1 MNAPHIPKHIPA
13 KDYIPPSR
21 QREAPKPEY
30 TWIGKNMK
38 RVEDPRLL
46 TGQGGYVDDI
56 ELPNMAHAA
65 VLRTD
70 RAHAR
75 IKRIDVSKARVLPG
89 VLLVMTGEDAKKVT
103 GPTAQ
108 FASPPVVQ
116 YCIAV
121 DRVRHVGEAIA
132 AVVAESRYIA
142 EDACE
147 LIEVEYEDLPVV
159 VDPEQAMTSS
169 GDAVLHPER
178 GATNVAFRNTYTFGP
193 IDADFAQAEL
203 VVERKLRW
211 PRSGAQP
218 LETAGAV
225 ADYQSGT
232 GKFTIYANSSFLNY
246 VGWLVG
252 ASLGV
257 PAHKFNLV
265 PLTTGGS
272 FGSKLFTH
280 KVLTLTATLARAC
293 GRPVKYIED
302 RLDNTM
308 SCDNHGSDRIYRCK
322 LALKKDGT
330 MLALRFQVI
339 DDYGAYLQFGYGT
352 HGNSL
357 CQIVG
362 PYRINSVQMELVA
375 VLTNKCQQGAYRGF
389 GSEVTNWM
397 IERMVDAAADT
408 LQLDPFEIRRRNFIQ
423 PEQFPYVIPSG
434 NLYDSGNYP
443 GVMDEAVRLA
453 DLPRWQEIQNKGR
466 AEGRCIG
473 IGVASCQERSV
484 FSATEFWSLN
494 PIDNPGFTLTSSP
507 ESTQIRI
514 DPTGNVQV
522 TLGSPFWGNS
532 PETVATQIVAEQFQ
546 IDPAN
551 INVVYADTN
560 SGFNSTGPGGSRF
573 TVMIAGAIVG
583 ASMKLKDKMRLI
595 AGKMLEASPDDL
607 EFRNGKIGVA
617 GVPGMEKTIGEV
629 ALFAHYFRLDLPE
642 GDAYA
647 SGLDASYVY
656 DHPLT
661 TMPAADRS
669 HLGIFYPIMGH
680 MCHLALVEVDAKT
693 GRVAILDYVAVHDAG
708 TVVNPMTL
716 AGHIRGGTAQGIG
729 TALYEHFHY
738 DENGQLVTASFAD
751 YLIPTLHEM
760 PREIRV
766 GHVATPSPFTE
777 YGIKGGGEGGRM
789 GAPAALSRAVED
801 ALLPYRV
808 KVDELPLTPQRVRAL
823 IRTAPQQPA

>member
-1 MNAPHIPKHIPA
+1 MTATFPKHILAEGYIPA
-13 KDYIPPSR
+13 SRQQEAPQKDY
-21 QREAPKPEY
+21 K
-30 TWIGKNMK
+30 WIGKNMK

-46 TGQGGYVDDI
+46 TGNGQYIDDI
-56 ELPNMAHAA
+56 VLPKMAHAA
-65 VLRTD
+65 VLRSD

-75 IKRIDVSKARVLPG
+75 IKRIDTSKAKALPG
-89 VLLVMTGEDAKKVT
+89 VILVMTGEDAKKVT

-121 DRVRHVGEAIA
+121 DRVRHVGEAVV

-142 EDACE
+142 EDACD

-159 VDPEQAMTSS
+159 VDPEAAINSS

-178 GATNVAFRNTYTFGP
+178 GPTNVAHRHTYTYGP
-193 IDADFAQAEL
+193 IKDDFARADL
-203 VVERKLRW
+203 VVKRRLRW
-211 PRSGAQP
+211 GRSGGQP
-218 LETAGAV
+218 LETTGAL
-225 ADYQSGT
+225 ASFEPGS
-232 GKFTIYANSSFLNY
+232 GKFTLYANSSFINY

-257 PAHKFNLV
+257 PAAKLNV
-265 PLTTGGS
+265 IPCMTGGS

-280 KVLTLTATLARAC
+280 KVMTLAATLARAA

-302 RLDNTM
+302 RIDSTT
-308 SCDNHGSDRIYRCK
+308 SCDNHGSDRIYNCE
-322 LALKKDGT
+322 LALKRDGT
-330 MLALRFQVI
+330 MLGLRFQVI

-362 PYRINSVQMELVA
+362 PYRIGSIEMELVA

-397 IERMVDAAADT
+397 LERMADAAADE
-408 LQLDPFEIRRRNFIQ
+408 LKMDPIDLRRKNLIQ
-423 PEQFPYVIPSG
+423 PDQFPYVIPSG
-434 NLYDSGNYP
+434 NVYDSGNYP
-443 GVMDEAVRLA
+443 AVMNEALRLA
-453 DLPRWQEIQNKGR
+453 DLPRWKKVQAEAR
-466 AEGRCIG
+466 AQGRCVG
-473 IGVASCQERSV
+473 IGVATCQERSV

-507 ESTQIRI
+507 ESVQLRV
-514 DPTGNVQV
+514 DPTGIVHV

-532 PETVATQIVAEQFQ
+532 PETMATQLVAEQFQ
-546 IDPAN
+546 IDPAKIN
-551 INVVYADTN
+551 IVYADTQ

-583 ASMKLKDKMRLI
+583 ASVQVKAKMLRI
-595 AGKMLEASPDDL
+595 AGHMMEADEGDL
-607 EFRNGKIGVA
+607 EFRNGNIGVK
-617 GVPGMEKTIGEV
+617 GVPGKEKSIGDV
-629 ALFAHYFRLDLPE
+629 ALYAHYFRLNLPP
-642 GDAYA
+642 GQDFA
-647 SGLDASYVY
+647 SGLDANYVY

-661 TMPAADRS
+661 TMPAKDRS

-680 MCHLALVEVDAKT
+680 MCHMALVEVDPKT
-693 GRVAILDYVAVHDAG
+693 GKVKILDYVAVHDAG

-729 TALYEHFHY
+729 TTLYEKFHY
-738 DENGQLVTASFAD
+738 DETGQLQTATFVD
-751 YLIPTLHEM
+751 YLIPTLYEM
-760 PREIRV
+760 PPEIRV
-766 GHVATPSPFTE
+766 GHVETPSPFTE

-789 GAPAALSRAVED
+789 GAPGALSRGIED
-801 ALLPYRV
+801 ALSAYGVRC
-808 KVDELPLTPQRVRAL
+808 DEVPLTPRRLRELVREAE
-823 IRTAPQQPA
+823 RK

>member
-1 MNAPHIPKHIPA
+1 MNTPHVPKHIPA
-13 KDYIPPSR
+13 EGYIPPSK
-21 QREAPKPEY
+21 QREAPTGGYK
-30 TWIGKNMK
+30 WIGQNMK

-46 TGQGGYVDDI
+46 TGQGGYIDDVK
-56 ELPNMAHAA
+56 LPNMAHAA
-65 VLRTD
+65 VLRSD

-75 IKRIDVSKARVLPG
+75 IKRIDASKARALPG
-89 VLLVMTGEDAKKVT
+89 VLLVMTGAEAKAVT

-121 DRVRHVGEAIA
+121 DRVRHVGEAVA

-159 VDPEQAMTSS
+159 VDPEAAMTST

-178 GATNVAFRNTYTFGP
+178 GPTNVAHRHTYAFGP
-193 IDADFAQAEL
+193 VDADFAQADL
-203 VVERKLRW
+203 VVERNLRW
-211 PRSGAQP
+211 PRSGGQP
-218 LETAGAV
+218 LETVGAV
-225 ADYQSGT
+225 AEYHSGT
-232 GKFTIYANSSFLNY
+232 GKFNIHTNSSFLNY

-257 PAHKFNLV
+257 PAHKLNLI
-265 PLTTGGS
+265 PMTTGGS

-280 KVLTLTATLARAC
+280 KVITLTATLARAC
-293 GRPVKYIED
+293 GRPVKYVED

-308 SCDNHGSDRIYRCK
+308 NCDNHGSDRIYRCK
-322 LALKKDGT
+322 VALKRDGT
-330 MLALRFQVI
+330 MLSLKFQVI
-339 DDYGAYLQFGYGT
+339 DDYGAYLQYGYGT

-362 PYRINSVQMELVA
+362 PYRINSISMELVA

-397 IERMVDAAADT
+397 LERVADAAADE
-408 LQLDPFEIRRRNFIQ
+408 LKMDRMEFRRRNLI
-423 PEQFPYVIPSG
+423 PPDRFPYVIPTG
-434 NLYDSGNYP
+434 NVYDSGNYP
-443 GVMDEAVRLA
+443 AVMDEALRIA
-453 DLPRWQEIQNKGR
+453 DLGRWRRIQAEARAQGR
-466 AEGRCIG
+466 YVG
-473 IGVASCQERSV
+473 IGMATCQERSV

-494 PIDNPGFTLTSSP
+494 PQETPGFTLTSSP
-507 ESTQIRI
+507 ESTQIRV

-532 PETVATQIVAEQFQ
+532 PETMAVQLVAEQFQ

-583 ASMKLKDKMRLI
+583 ASMKVKEKMRRI
-595 AGKMLEASPDDL
+595 AGKMMEVGPDDL
-607 EFRNGKIGVA
+607 EFRNGHIGVK
-617 GVPGMEKTIGEV
+617 GVPGMQKAFGEV
-629 ALFAHYFRLDLPE
+629 ALHAHYFRLDLPD
-642 GDAYA
+642 GDDWS
-647 SGLDASYVY
+647 SGLDAAYVY

-661 TMPAADRS
+661 TMPAKDRS

-680 MCHLALVEVDAKT
+680 MCHLALVEVHAQT
-693 GRVAILDYVAVHDAG
+693 GKVDILDYVAVHDAG

-729 TALYEHFHY
+729 SALYEQFYY
-738 DENGQLVTASFAD
+738 DENGQLLTASFAD

-760 PREIRV
+760 PPAIRV
-766 GHVATPSPFTE
+766 GHVETPSPFTE

-789 GAPAALSRAVED
+789 GAPGALSSAVED
-801 ALLPYRV
+801 ALAPLGVRA
-808 KVDELPLTPQRVRAL
+808 DELPLTPRRLRAL
-823 IRTAPQQPA
+823 IREAEAR

>member
-1 MNAPHIPKHIPA
+1 MNKPTIPAHIPA
-13 KDYIPPSR
+13 ENYIPKST
-21 QREAPKPEY
+21 QRESPQPDY

-46 TGQGGYVDDI
+46 TGQGGYIDDVV
-56 ELPNMAHAA
+56 LPNMAHAA
-65 VLRTD
+65 ILRSD

-75 IKRIDVSKARVLPG
+75 IKRIDTRQAEALPG
-89 VLLVMTGEDAKKVT
+89 VVLVMTGAQAKEQT

-116 YCIAV
+116 YCMAV
-121 DRVRHVGEAIA
+121 DRVRHVGEAVC
-132 AVVAESRYIA
+132 AVVAENRYIA

-159 VDPEQAMTSS
+159 SDPLDAMEAT
-169 GDAVLHPER
+169 GDAVLHPDR
-178 GATNVAFRNTYTFGP
+178 GPTNVAHRHTYRFGP
-193 IDADFAQAEL
+193 VEQHFQKAE
-203 VVERKLRW
+203 VVVRRKLRW
-211 PRSGAQP
+211 GRSGGQP
-218 LETAGAV
+218 LETVGAV
-225 ADYQSGT
+225 ADYQLGT
-232 GKFTIYANSSFLNY
+232 GKFTVHCNSSFLNY

-257 PAHKFNLV
+257 PAHKINLI
-265 PLTTGGS
+265 PMTTGGS

-280 KVLTLTATLARAC
+280 KVLTLTATLARAA

-308 SCDNHGSDRIYRCK
+308 NCDNHGSDRIYDCQ
-322 LALKKDGT
+322 LALTKDGRI
-330 MLALRFQVI
+330 LSLKFQVI

-362 PYRINSVQMELVA
+362 PYQIGSIEMELVA

-397 IERMVDAAADT
+397 IERMVDAAADE
-408 LQLDPFEIRRRNFIQ
+408 LKLDRFEIRRRNFIR
-423 PEQFPYVIPSG
+423 PEQFPYVIPTG
-434 NLYDSGNYP
+434 NVYDSGNYP
-443 GVMDEAVRLA
+443 AVLDEALRLA
-453 DLPRWQEIQNKGR
+453 NLDDWRRIQKEGR
-466 AEGRCIG
+466 AQGRCIG
-473 IGVASCQERSV
+473 IGLATCQERSV

-494 PIDNPGFTLTSSP
+494 PTDNPGFQLTSSP
-507 ESTQIRI
+507 EGTAIRV
-514 DPTGNVQV
+514 DTGGNIRV

-532 PETVATQIVAEQFQ
+532 SETMAVQLVAEQFQ
-546 IDPAN
+546 VDPATVS
-551 INVVYADTN
+551 VVYADTD
-560 SGFNSTGPGGSRF
+560 SSLTSTGPGGSRF

-583 ASMKLKDKMRLI
+583 AAGKVKEKMRRV
-595 AGKMLEASPDDL
+595 ASRMLEAGPDDL
-607 EFRNGKIGVA
+607 EFRRGMIGVK
-617 GVPGMEKTIGEV
+617 GVPKMEKSFAEV
-629 ALFAHYFRLDLPE
+629 AMYTHYFRLDLPE
-642 GDAYA
+642 GDDWS
-647 SGLDASYVY
+647 SGLEASYMY

-661 TMPAADRS
+661 TMPAKDRS

-680 MCHLALVEVDAKT
+680 MAHMALVEVHPAT
-693 GRVAILDYVAVHDAG
+693 GKCDILDYVAVHDAG

-729 TALYEHFHY
+729 STFYEKFHY
-738 DENGQLVTASFAD
+738 DENGQLLTATFAD
-751 YLIPTLHEM
+751 YLIPTVHEL

-766 GHVATPSPFTE
+766 GHVITPSPYTE

-789 GAPAALSRAVED
+789 GAPGALCSAVED
-801 ALLPYRV
+801 ALADYGVRC
-808 KVDELPLTPQRVRAL
+808 DELPLTPLRLRTL
-823 IRTAPQQPA
+823 IRQAKAH

>member
-1 MNAPHIPKHIPA
+1 MNAPHIPPHIDPEG
-13 KDYIPPSR
+13 YIPPSR
-21 QREAPKPEY
+21 QREAPQKQY
-30 TWIGKNMK
+30 AWIGKNML

-56 ELPNMAHAA
+56 KLPNMAHAA
-65 VLRTD
+65 ILRSD

-75 IKRIDVSKARVLPG
+75 ILKIDASRARALPG
-89 VLLVMTGEDAKKVT
+89 VLLVMTGEEAKAVT

-121 DRVRHVGEAIA
+121 DRVRHVGEAVV
-132 AVVAESRYIA
+132 AVVAENRYIA

-147 LIEVEYEDLPVV
+147 LIDIEYEDLPVV
-159 VDPEQAMTSS
+159 VDIEEAMKST

-178 GATNVAFRNTYTFGP
+178 GPTNIAHRHTYSFGP
-193 IDADFAQAEL
+193 VDDDFGQAE
-203 VVERKLRW
+203 VVIERTLRW

-218 LETAGAV
+218 LETVGAV
-225 ADYQSGT
+225 ADYQTGT
-232 GKFTIYANSSFLNY
+232 GKFTIHTNSSFLNY

-257 PAHKFNLV
+257 PAHKLNLI

-308 SCDNHGSDRIYRCK
+308 NCDNHGSDRLYRCK
-322 LALKKDGT
+322 LAAKRDGT
-330 MLALRFQVI
+330 LLSLRFQVI

-362 PYRINSVQMELVA
+362 PYRLRSVEMELVA

-397 IERMVDAAADT
+397 IERMVDAASDE
-408 LQLDPFEIRRRNFIQ
+408 LKIDRIDLRRRNLIGAD
-423 PEQFPYVIPSG
+423 QFPYVIPSG
-434 NLYDSGNYP
+434 NVYDSGNYQA
-443 GVMDEAVRLA
+443 VLDEALRLA
-453 DLPRWQEIQNKGR
+453 NLDQWKSIQAKGR
-466 AEGRCIG
+466 ADGRCIG
-473 IGVASCQERSV
+473 IGIATCQERSV
-484 FSATEFWSLN
+484 FSSTEFWSLN
-494 PIDNPGFTLTSSP
+494 PTETPGFQLTSSP
-507 ESTQIRI
+507 ESTQIRV
-514 DPTGNVQV
+514 DPGGNIRV
-522 TLGSPFWGNS
+522 TLASPFWGNS
-532 PETVATQIVAEQFQ
+532 SETMAVQLVAEQFQ
-546 IDPAN
+546 VDPSTVS
-551 INVVYADTN
+551 VVYADTD
-560 SGFNSTGPGGSRF
+560 SGLNSTGPGGSRF
-573 TVMIAGAIVG
+573 TVMIAGAVVG
-583 ASMKLKDKMRLI
+583 AATKVKRKMRMV
-595 AGKMLEASPDDL
+595 AARMLEADSEDL
-607 EFRNGKIGVA
+607 EFRRGMIGVK
-617 GVPGMEKTIGEV
+617 GVPGMEKSIAEV
-629 ALFAHYFRLDLPE
+629 AMHSHYFRLDLPD
-642 GDAYA
+642 GDEYS
-647 SGLDASYVY
+647 SGLEASYVY

-661 TMPAADRS
+661 TMPAKDRS

-680 MCHLALVEVDAKT
+680 MCHLALLEVDPET
-693 GRVAILDYVAVHDAG
+693 GKVAILDYVAVHDAG

-729 TALYEHFHY
+729 TTFYEQYHY
-738 DENGQLVTASFAD
+738 DESGQLLSASYAD
-751 YLIPTLHEM
+751 YLIPTLHEL
-760 PREIRV
+760 PRDIRV
-766 GHVATPSPFTE
+766 GHVETPSPYTE

-789 GAPAALSRAVED
+789 GAPSALCGAVED
-801 ALLPYRV
+801 ALSGYRV
-808 KVDELPLTPQRVRAL
+808 KVDAMPITPMRMRELVRKASQS
-823 IRTAPQQPA
+823 A

>member
-1 MNAPHIPKHIPA
+1 MTATFPRHIKPEG
-13 KDYIPPSR
+13 YIPPSR
-21 QREAPKPEY
+21 QQERPQKQY
-30 TWIGKNMK
+30 KFIGQNIK

-46 TGQGGYVDDI
+46 TGNGQYVDDI
-56 ELPNMAHAA
+56 VLPRMAHAA
-65 VLRTD
+65 VLRSD

-75 IKRIDVSKARVLPG
+75 IKRIDTLKARALPG
-89 VLLVMTGEDAKKVT
+89 VYLVMTGAEAKEVT

-116 YCIAV
+116 YCLAV
-121 DRVRHVGEAIA
+121 DRVRHVGEAVA
-132 AVVAESRYIA
+132 AVVAENRYVA

-159 VDPEQAMTSS
+159 TDPEVAMMSS
-169 GDAVLHPER
+169 GAAVLHPER
-178 GATNVAFRNTYTFGP
+178 GPNNIAQRRTFKFGP
-193 IDADFAQAEL
+193 VEDDFAQADL
-203 VVERKLRW
+203 VVKRTLRW
-211 PRSGAQP
+211 GRSGGQP
-218 LETAGAV
+218 LETVGCIASYEPG
-225 ADYQSGT
+225 S
-232 GKFTIYANSSFLNY
+232 GKFTMHTNSSFLNY

-257 PAHKFNLV
+257 PASKLNLIPCV
-265 PLTTGGS
+265 TGGS

-280 KVLTLTATLARAC
+280 KVMTLAGTLARAA
-293 GRPVKYIED
+293 GRPVKFMED
-302 RLDNTM
+302 RLDSMT
-308 SCDNHGSDRIYRCK
+308 SCDNHGSDRLYRCE
-322 LALKKDGT
+322 LALKRDGT
-330 MLALRFQVI
+330 MRSLRFQVI
-339 DDYGAYLQFGYGT
+339 DDYGAYFQYGVGT

-397 IERMVDAAADT
+397 LERMADAAADE
-408 LQLDPFEIRRRNFIQ
+408 LKLDPIELRRRNLIQ
-423 PEQFPYVIPSG
+423 PDQFPYVIPSG

-443 GVMDEAVRLA
+443 AVMDEALRIA
-453 DLPRWQEIQNKGR
+453 DLPKWRKIRDEAR
-466 AEGRCIG
+466 AQGRCVGLG
-473 IGVASCQERSV
+473 IATCQERSV

-494 PIDNPGFTLTSSP
+494 GTENPGFTLTSSP

-514 DPTGNVQV
+514 DPTGTIHV

-532 PETVATQIVAEQFQ
+532 PETMATQIVAEYFQ
-546 IDPAN
+546 VDPSQVN
-551 INVVYADTN
+551 IVYADTQ

-583 ASMKLKDKMRLI
+583 AAKQVKDKLLRV
-595 AGKMLEASPDDL
+595 AGHMLEAAAGDL
-607 EFRNGKIGVA
+607 ELRGGKIGIK
-617 GVPGMEKTIGEV
+617 GVPGKEKSIAEV
-629 ALFAHYFRLDLPE
+629 ALFAHYFRLNLPE
-642 GDAYA
+642 GDAFA
-647 SGLDASYVY
+647 SGLDANYVY

-680 MCHLALVEVDAKT
+680 MCHLALVEVDPKT
-693 GRVAILDYVAVHDAG
+693 GKTAILDYVAVHDAG

-729 TALYEHFHY
+729 TALYEKFHY
-738 DENGQLVTASFAD
+738 DETGQLGTANFGD
-751 YLIPTLHEM
+751 YLIPTLAEM
-760 PREIRV
+760 PPQIRV
-766 GHVATPSPFTE
+766 GHVETPSPFTE

-789 GAPAALSRAVED
+789 GAPGALSRAIED
-801 ALLPYRV
+801 ALVGYGVRCN
-808 KVDELPLTPQRVRAL
+808 ELPLTPRKVRELVRASAK
-823 IRTAPQQPA
+823 R

>member
-1 MNAPHIPKHIPA
+1 MNAPHIPDHIDPQG
-13 KDYIPPSR
+13 YIPPSR
-21 QREAPKPEY
+21 QREKPQSGY
-30 TWIGKNMK
+30 AWIGRNMR

-46 TGQGGYVDDI
+46 TGQGGYIDDI

-65 VLRTD
+65 ILRSD

-75 IKRIDVSKARVLPG
+75 IRRIDTSRARALPG
-89 VLLVMTGEDAKKVT
+89 VLLVMTGDEAKAVT

-116 YCIAV
+116 YCLAV
-121 DRVRHVGEAIA
+121 DRVRHVGEAVA
-132 AVVAESRYIA
+132 AVVAENRYIA

-147 LIEVEYEDLPVV
+147 LIDVDYEDLPVV
-159 VDPEQAMTSS
+159 VDPEAAMTAS
-169 GDAVLHPER
+169 GDAVLHPDR
-178 GATNVAFRNTYTFGP
+178 GPSNIAHRQTYSFGAV
-193 IDADFAQAEL
+193 DDHFARADR
-203 VVERKLRW
+203 VVERTLRW
-211 PRSGAQP
+211 PRSGGQP
-218 LETAGAV
+218 LETVGAV

-232 GKFTIYANSSFLNY
+232 GKFTLHCNSSFLNY

-257 PAHKFNLV
+257 PAHKINLI
-265 PLTTGGS
+265 PMTTGGS

-308 SCDNHGSDRIYRCK
+308 NCDNHGSDRLYRCK
-322 LALKKDGT
+322 LALGQDGK
-330 MLALRFQVI
+330 MLSLRFQVI

-362 PYRINSVQMELVA
+362 PYQIGSIEMELIA

-397 IERMVDAAADT
+397 IERMVDAAADE
-408 LQLDPFEIRRRNFIQ
+408 LGIDRIEIRRRNLIRAD
-423 PEQFPYVIPSG
+423 QFPYVIPSG
-434 NLYDSGNYP
+434 NVYDSGNYHA
-443 GVMDEAVRLA
+443 VLDEAIRLA
-453 DLPRWQEIQNKGR
+453 DLDNWRSIQARGR
-466 AEGRCIG
+466 TQGRYIG
-473 IGVASCQERSV
+473 IGVATCQERSV

-494 PIDNPGFTLTSSP
+494 PTETPGFQLTSSP
-507 ESTQIRI
+507 ESTQIRV
-514 DPTGNVQV
+514 DAGGNIRV

-532 PETVATQIVAEQFQ
+532 SETMAVQLVAEQFQ
-546 IDPAN
+546 VDPSTVS
-551 INVVYADTN
+551 VVYADTD
-560 SGFNSTGPGGSRF
+560 SGLNSTGPGGSRF

-583 ASMKLKDKMRLI
+583 AAVRVKDKMRRI
-595 AGKMLEASPDDL
+595 AAHMMEVGDADL
-607 EFRNGKIGVA
+607 EFREGHIGVK
-617 GVPGMEKTIGEV
+617 GVPGMSKTIAEV
-629 ALFAHYFRLDLPE
+629 AMHAHYFRLDMPD
-642 GDAYA
+642 GDDWT
-647 SGLDASYVY
+647 SGLEASYVY

-661 TMPAADRS
+661 TMPAKDRS

-680 MCHLALVEVDAKT
+680 MCHLALIEVDPGT
-693 GRVAILDYVAVHDAG
+693 GRVDILDYVAVHDAG

-729 TALYEHFHY
+729 TTFYEKFHY
-738 DENGQLVTASFAD
+738 DENGQLLTASYAD
-751 YLIPTLHEM
+751 YLIPTVHEL
-760 PREIRV
+760 PARIRV
-766 GHVATPSPFTE
+766 GHVETPSPYTE

-789 GAPAALSRAVED
+789 GAPGALCSAVED
-801 ALLPYRV
+801 ALSAWHV
-808 KVDELPLTPQRVRAL
+808 KVDALPLTPQQIRSL
-823 IRTAPQQPA
+823 IRAGDVA